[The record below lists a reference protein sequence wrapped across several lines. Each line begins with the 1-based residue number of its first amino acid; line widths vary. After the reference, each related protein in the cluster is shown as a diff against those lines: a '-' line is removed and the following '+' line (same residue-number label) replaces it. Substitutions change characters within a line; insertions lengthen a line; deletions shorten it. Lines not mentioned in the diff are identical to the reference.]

1 MTLTNWHDV
10 RPHATKGIKAFAPI
24 KKKSECRM
32 RKWWSEFSVLCT
44 KRWRNGVPARRVTRR
59 KSHLA
64 GVSLA
69 AWLQRLNATIG
80 RLVLGSARFRNMFL
94 LGTLVNS
101 VNPKPSTLNV
111 RAWALG
117 FGPHRVRMFWSFG
130 SGFASCNP

>member
-1 MTLTNWHDV
+1 MSDEEVVERVQCALHKTMEKRRASETSDT
-10 RPHATKGIKAFAPI
+10 TKIKNP
-24 KKKSECRM
+24 
-32 RKWWSEFSVLCT
+32 
-44 KRWRNGVPARRVTRR
+44 
-59 KSHLA
+59 SHLA

-69 AWLQRLNATIG
+69 TWLQRLNATIG

-117 FGPHRVRMFWSFG
+117 FGPHPVRMFWSFG
-130 SGFASCNP
+130 SGFASCNPYISRCRFRG